1 MLTNN
6 GISTAFCLATLL
18 CTSALTPPGWAATDN
33 GERPYSPYVDQ
44 TFPRNLYWGDTHV
57 HSRRSMDAYTMGNVN
72 VAPDVAYRFARGE
85 TVTANSGQQF
95 RLGQPLDFI
104 LLSDHAMWLGL
115 LPLIGSGDERALNT
129 GPGRRWARHFA
140 EGDILPI
147 MMDLMQINMAEDT
160 PAVAARMGMQQDRE
174 LLTSVWREVTAM
186 ADSYNDPGR
195 FTAFIGYEWT
205 PMPNGDNLHRN
216 VLFRDGAGLANRETP
231 FSSLDS
237 PDVEDLWRHLTDYE
251 ARTGGR
257 VLAIPHNA
265 NGSNGAMFAD
275 RNFRGEPLTPDY
287 ARERARWEPLVE
299 VTQIKGDGEA
309 HPFLSPDDPFADFE
323 TWDQGNFGMNI
334 VPKENRM
341 LEHEYARGALK
352 LGLELERQLGRNPFK
367 FGMLG
372 SSDTHTSLAAVEE
385 DNFIGKFSTDEP
397 ARGRMTRA
405 MKSVPSS
412 VYAASGYMG
421 VWARE
426 NTRESLFDAME
437 RREVYATT
445 GPRIRVRFFGGWN
458 FESSDHL
465 RPDYAA
471 IGYRSGVPMGGD
483 LPPGGKGAAPRF
495 LIVAGKDPRGANLER
510 VQLVKGWLG
519 KDGSAREKVYDVAL
533 SGGRK
538 PAPGGAIV
546 PALASTVKV
555 ADATYLNSVGEPQ
568 LGAVWQDPDFDPASS
583 AFYYVRVL
591 EIATP
596 RWTTYDAARYGED
609 LPDNVP
615 AEIRERAYT
624 SPIWYSPQP

>member
-1 MLTNN
+1 MRRHKKLRTEFPLVTLVLA
-6 GISTAFCLATLL
+6 IALAPTARAT
-18 CTSALTPPGWAATDN
+18 AEN
-33 GERPYSPYVDQ
+33 VKQPYSPYVGR
-44 TFPRNLYWGDTHV
+44 TFPQNLYWGDTHV
-57 HSRRSMDAYTMGNVN
+57 HSRRSMDAYTMGNVT
-72 VAPDVAYRFARGE
+72 VPPEMAYRFARGE
-85 TVTANSGQQF
+85 TVTASSGQKF
-95 RLGQPLDFI
+95 RLGRPLDFI

-115 LPLIGSGDERALNT
+115 LPLIGSGDERALAS
-129 GPGRRWARHFA
+129 GPGRRWAGHFA
-140 EGDILPI
+140 QGNIRPI
-147 MMDLMQINMAEDT
+147 MKDLMEINMAEDT
-160 PAVAARMGMQQDRE
+160 PGIAARWDMQQDRE
-174 LLTSVWREVTAM
+174 LLASVWREVTAM
-186 ADSYNDPGR
+186 ADSYNDPGH

-216 VLFRDGAGLANRETP
+216 VLFRDGAKLANQEMP

-265 NGSNGAMFAD
+265 NGSNGAMFAA
-275 RNFRGEPLTPDY
+275 RNFRGAPLTPEY
-287 ARERARWEPLVE
+287 AQERVRWEPLVE

-323 TWDQGNFGMNI
+323 TWDQGNFSMNI
-334 VPKENRM
+334 VPKENWM
-341 LEHEYARGALK
+341 LKHEYARGALK
-352 LGLELERQLGRNPFK
+352 LGLELERQLGSNPFK

-372 SSDTHTSLAAVEE
+372 SSDTHTTLAAIEE
-385 DNFIGKFSTDEP
+385 DNFIGKFSSDEP
-397 ARGRMTRA
+397 APGRSTRGLN
-405 MKSVPSS
+405 PSRPAS
-412 VYAASGYMG
+412 SYAAAGYMA

-426 NTRESLFDAME
+426 NTRESLFDAML

-458 FESSDHL
+458 FDSQDHL

-483 LPPGGKGAAPRF
+483 LLPGEENASPKF

-510 VQLVKGWLG
+510 IQVVKGWLDR
-519 KDGSAREKVYDVAL
+519 DGAAREKVYDVAL
-533 SGGRK
+533 SGGRE
-538 PAPGGAIV
+538 PDPDGSIA
-546 PALASTVKV
+546 PALGTTVNV
-555 ADATYLNSVGEPQ
+555 ANATYLNSVGEPQ

-596 RWTTYDAARYGED
+596 RWTTYDAARFSET
-609 LPDNVP
+609 LPGNVP

-624 SPIWYSPQP
+624 SPIWYTPQ